1 MLRCEEFIN
10 INDTKMA
17 NQQRNNNN
25 SKSLRQ
31 LQVAENIKRTLSEIF
46 LEKGLLNYSS
56 SYISV
61 TQVDISPDLKN
72 AKIYLDIF
80 NQNQEI
86 KTKVLNYFNNLE
98 KTLRFELSK
107 KIKLR
112 YAPEISFIEDKTQE
126 NAFRIEKIIADE
138 KKNYDQQNPQKNN

>member
-1 MLRCEEFIN
+1 
-10 INDTKMA
+10 MA

-80 NQNQEI
+80 NQNQEM
-86 KTKVLNYFNNLE
+86 KTKVLNYFNDLE

-112 YAPEISFIEDKTQE
+112 YTPEISFIEDKTQE

>member
-1 MLRCEEFIN
+1 
-10 INDTKMA
+10 MA

-80 NQNQEI
+80 NQNQEVKPKI
-86 KTKVLNYFNNLE
+86 LNYFNNLE

-112 YAPEISFIEDKTQE
+112 FAPELSFIEDKTQE
-126 NAFRIEKIIADE
+126 NAFKIEKIIAEE
-138 KKNYDQQNPQKNN
+138 KKNYDQQNSQKK

>member
-1 MLRCEEFIN
+1 
-10 INDTKMA
+10 MA
-17 NQQRNNNN
+17 NQQRNNK

-31 LQVAENIKRTLSEIF
+31 LQVAENIKRRLSEIF

-80 NQNQEI
+80 NQNQEVKPKI
-86 KTKVLNYFNNLE
+86 LNYFNNLE

-112 YAPEISFIEDKTQE
+112 YAPELSFIEDETQE
-126 NAFRIEKIIADE
+126 NAFKIEKIIAEE
-138 KKNYDQQNPQKNN
+138 KKNYDQQNSQKK

>member
-10 INDTKMA
+10 TKDTKMA
-17 NQQRNNNN
+17 NHQRNNNN

-80 NQNQEI
+80 NQNQEVKPKI
-86 KTKVLNYFNNLE
+86 LNYFNNLE

-112 YAPEISFIEDKTQE
+112 FAPELSFIEDKTQE
-126 NAFRIEKIIADE
+126 NAFKIEKIIAEE
-138 KKNYDQQNPQKNN
+138 KKNYDQQNPQKK

>member
-1 MLRCEEFIN
+1 
-10 INDTKMA
+10 MA
-17 NQQRNNNN
+17 NHQRNNNN

-80 NQNQEI
+80 NQNQEVKPKI
-86 KTKVLNYFNNLE
+86 LNYFNNLE

-112 YAPEISFIEDKTQE
+112 FAPELSFIEDKTQE
-126 NAFRIEKIIADE
+126 NAFKIEKIIAEE
-138 KKNYDQQNPQKNN
+138 KKNYDQQNPQKK

>member
-1 MLRCEEFIN
+1 
-10 INDTKMA
+10 MA
-17 NQQRNNNN
+17 NQQRNNN

-80 NQNQEI
+80 NQNQEVKPKI
-86 KTKVLNYFNNLE
+86 LNYFNNLE

-112 YAPEISFIEDKTQE
+112 FAPELSFIEDKTQE
-126 NAFRIEKIIADE
+126 NAFKIEKIIAEE
-138 KKNYDQQNPQKNN
+138 KKNYDQQNSQKK

>member
-80 NQNQEI
+80 NQNQEEKPKI
-86 KTKVLNYFNNLE
+86 LNYFNNLE
-98 KTLRFELSK
+98 KTMRFELSK

-112 YAPEISFIEDKTQE
+112 FAPELSFIEDKTQE
-126 NAFRIEKIIADE
+126 NAFKIEKIIAEE
-138 KKNYDQQNPQKNN
+138 KKIYDQQNPRKNS

>member
-1 MLRCEEFIN
+1 
-10 INDTKMA
+10 MA

-80 NQNQEI
+80 NQNQEVKPKI
-86 KTKVLNYFNNLE
+86 LNYFNNLE

-138 KKNYDQQNPQKNN
+138 KKNYDQQNPQKK

>member
-80 NQNQEI
+80 NQNQEVKPKI
-86 KTKVLNYFNNLE
+86 LNYFNNLE

>member
-1 MLRCEEFIN
+1 
-10 INDTKMA
+10 MA
-17 NQQRNNNN
+17 NQQRNNK

-31 LQVAENIKRTLSEIF
+31 LQVAENIKRRLSEIF

-80 NQNQEI
+80 NQNQEVKPKI
-86 KTKVLNYFNNLE
+86 LNYFNNLE

-112 YAPEISFIEDKTQE
+112 YAPELSFIEDETQE
-126 NAFRIEKIIADE
+126 NAFKIEKIIAEE
-138 KKNYDQQNPQKNN
+138 KKNYDQQNPQKK

>member
-1 MLRCEEFIN
+1 
-10 INDTKMA
+10 MA
-17 NQQRNNNN
+17 NQQRNNK

-31 LQVAENIKRTLSEIF
+31 LQVAENIKRTLSKIF
-46 LEKGLLNYSS
+46 LEKGLLNYLS

-80 NQNQEI
+80 NQNQEVKPKI
-86 KTKVLNYFNNLE
+86 LNYFNNLE

-112 YAPEISFIEDKTQE
+112 YAPELSFIEDETQE
-126 NAFRIEKIIADE
+126 NAFKIEKIIAEE
-138 KKNYDQQNPQKNN
+138 KKNYDQQNPQKKNS